1 MINKYNVERTIKL
14 EDYKIV
20 KMIIFVWKMEEYAD
34 IILTRDSLPKY
45 AYDKNY
51 TWEYFI
57 RKKIYIHPEVRDI
70 TGRNFYD
77 VWDQYLCS
85 WLVSHDNTPPEKIIH
100 LFNKTKIYSIE
111 TLYSICLS
119 GFKNFEALELKTMLR
134 ETTDHKIR
142 LLKFVLLDISSE
154 PDFIR
159 LFITKFLKLK
169 MNSIA
174 VQCKLITMLKE
185 AAKIDLI
192 PILIPKTHQLSLDVL
207 LILYRNL
214 PSSFVWEHYKGSIL
228 SNQRYILE
236 YCITYKEIRN
246 EFRRVPKILLLIAI
260 DAPDEQLKEAFEEY
274 MKRPETHPAI
284 TYTTLH
290 KRAPPECL
298 CVGIDKKTIITKL
311 RSYRVNIPDYLFDF
325 YTIGCE
331 HVSDSEEA
339 YACDST
345 KEILC
350 PACSGLPPK
359 KVFNVKCPICFE
371 IPKQVFLFKCGHTI
385 CKDCFQHTAKC
396 PFCERTEREY
406 AFEEDDLY
414 L

>member
-1 MINKYNVERTIKL
+1 
-14 EDYKIV
+14 
-20 KMIIFVWKMEEYAD
+20 MEEYAD

-57 RKKIYIHPEVRDI
+57 RKEIYIHPEVRDI

-85 WLVSHDNTPPEKIIH
+85 WLLTHDNVPPEKIIQ
-100 LFNKTKIYSIE
+100 LFNKTKTYSIE
-111 TLYSICLS
+111 TLYSLCLS

-134 ETTDHKIR
+134 ESTSHQIR
-142 LLKFVLLDISSE
+142 LLKFVLLDVRSE
-154 PDFIR
+154 PDFIQ
-159 LFITKFLKLK
+159 LFITKFLKIK
-169 MNSIA
+169 MNYDDTL
-174 VQCKLITMLKE
+174 CKLIPMLKE

-192 PILIPKTHQLSLDVL
+192 PILIPETHQLSLAVL

-214 PSSFVWEHYKGSIL
+214 PSSFVWEYYKGSIL
-228 SNQRYILE
+228 SNSRHILE
-236 YCITYKEIRN
+236 YCKTYKEIRN
-246 EFRRVPKILLLIAI
+246 EFRRIPKISLLIAI

-274 MKRPETHPAI
+274 MKHPKSDKIDPAMI
-284 TYTTLH
+284 YTTLH
-290 KRAPPECL
+290 KRAPPEYL
-298 CVGIDKKTIITKL
+298 CVGINKKAIITKL
-311 RSYRVNIPDYLFDF
+311 RSYRVNIPDYLYDF

-331 HVSDSEEA
+331 HVSQTEEA
-339 YACDST
+339 YTCDST

-350 PACSGLPPK
+350 PTCSELLSK

-371 IPKQVFLFKCGHTI
+371 MPKQVFLFQCGHTI
-385 CKDCFQHTAKC
+385 CKDCFQHIAKC
-396 PFCERTEREY
+396 PFCERPEREY
-406 AFEEDDLY
+406 NFEEDELY